1 MMMIQVWVLIC
12 VDRLCELKMGTSG
25 LCKFWSCENLGSL
38 IGRMG
43 HCRIDFLLGFD
54 LLLVADFGVTNRFI

>member
-1 MMMIQVWVLIC
+1 
-12 VDRLCELKMGTSG
+12 MGISG

-43 HCRIDFLLGFD
+43 HCRIDFSLGFD
-54 LLLVADFGVTNRFI
+54 LLLVADFRVTNRFI